1 MRRFVSAKRFCFKA
15 CFTTG
20 ANKNL
25 NVTGPEPSY
34 CQNRY
39 DLLGCDYNMPSNVTE
54 GEYTQCESDLQDE
67 VGKYVQNGTSKYN
80 FIFQLP

>member
-1 MRRFVSAKRFCFKA
+1 
-15 CFTTG
+15 
-20 ANKNL
+20 
-25 NVTGPEPSY
+25 
-34 CQNRY
+34 
-39 DLLGCDYNMPSNVTE
+39 MPSNVTE